1 MNEPIEESQH
11 SVLIGTF
18 EERVSISPDSLLQ
31 EGKEELLQREVLRE
45 TKFGVGFVS
54 RIPRGTGHHQ
64 KIAYQRS
71 EIGHHILCLRNN

>member
-31 EGKEELLQREVLRE
+31 EGKEELLQREVLRK
-45 TKFGVGFVS
+45 TKFGIGFVS
-54 RIPRGTGHHQ
+54 RIP
-64 KIAYQRS
+64 
-71 EIGHHILCLRNN
+71 